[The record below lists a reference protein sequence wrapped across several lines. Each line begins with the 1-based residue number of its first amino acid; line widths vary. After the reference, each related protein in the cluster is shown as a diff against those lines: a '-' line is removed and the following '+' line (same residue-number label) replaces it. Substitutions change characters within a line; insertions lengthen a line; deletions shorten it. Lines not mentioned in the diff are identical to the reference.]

1 LNNRIKVGILISGNG
16 TNLQAI
22 IDASKKESFPA
33 EIAIVISNNPS
44 AYGLK
49 RAISADIPIKV
60 IDHKLFDQRED
71 FDTAI
76 SIELRKADCELV
88 CLAGFM
94 RVLSEQFVNNWP
106 MKIIN
111 IHPSLLPSFKG
122 RNVQKQAIDAG
133 VRIAGCTVHFVISEL
148 DAGPIIA
155 QAAVPVL
162 EKDTPDS
169 LSARILQQENQ
180 IYPLA
185 LELIAKKIH
194 GKPMNSDKTNIP
206 NSEEKL
212 KKLINFY

>member
-1 LNNRIKVGILISGNG
+1 MNNRIKVGILISGNG

-22 IDASKKESFPA
+22 IDASQKDSFPA
-33 EIAIVISNNPS
+33 EIAIVISNNSS

-49 RAISADIPIKV
+49 RATSADIPTKV

-71 FDTAI
+71 FDTAV
-76 SIELRKADCELV
+76 SVELRKADCELI

-94 RVLSEQFVNNWP
+94 RILSEQFVNNWP
-106 MKIIN
+106 MRIIN

-122 RNVQKQAIDAG
+122 RNVQKQAIDAE

-162 EKDTPDS
+162 KQDTPAS
-169 LSARILQQENQ
+169 LSTRILQQENH

-185 LELIAKKIH
+185 LELIAKKIQ
-194 GKPMNSDKTNIP
+194 GKPINAHKTNT
-206 NSEEKL
+206 SDTEEKL
-212 KKLINFY
+212 ISLY

>member
-1 LNNRIKVGILISGNG
+1 MSNRIKVGILISGNG

-22 IDASKKESFPA
+22 IDASQKDSFPA

-49 RAISADIPIKV
+49 RAISANIPTKV

-71 FDTAI
+71 FDTAV
-76 SIELRKADCELV
+76 SVELRKADCELI

-94 RVLSEQFVNNWP
+94 RILSEQFVNNWP
-106 MKIIN
+106 MRIIN

-122 RNVQKQAIDAG
+122 RNVQKQAIDAE

-162 EKDTPDS
+162 KQDTPAS
-169 LSARILQQENQ
+169 LSARILQQENH

-185 LELIAKKIH
+185 LELTAKKIQ
-194 GKPMNSDKTNIP
+194 GKPINARKTNT
-206 NSEEKL
+206 SDAEEN
-212 KKLINFY
+212 LISLY

>member
-1 LNNRIKVGILISGNG
+1 LNNRIKVGVLISGNG

-22 IDASKKESFPA
+22 IDASQKHDFPA

-49 RAISADIPIKV
+49 RAILADIPIKV
-60 IDHKLFDQRED
+60 IDHKLFDHRED
-71 FDTAI
+71 FDTAV

-94 RVLSEQFVNNWP
+94 RILSEQFIDEWP

-162 EKDTPDS
+162 KKDNSDS
-169 LSARILQQENQ
+169 LSARILRQENH

-185 LELIAKKIH
+185 LELVAKQIQ
-194 GKPMNSDKTNIP
+194 GKPMSTAATNIP
-206 NSEEKL
+206 NAEEKL
-212 KKLINFY
+212 ISLY

>member
-1 LNNRIKVGILISGNG
+1 MSNRIKVGILISGNG

-22 IDASKKESFPA
+22 IDASQKNSFPA
-33 EIAIVISNNPS
+33 EIAIVISNNRS

-49 RAISADIPIKV
+49 RAISADITTKV

-71 FDTAI
+71 FDTAV
-76 SIELRKADCELV
+76 SVELRKADCELI

-94 RVLSEQFVNNWP
+94 RILSEQFVNNWP
-106 MKIIN
+106 MRIIN

-122 RNVQKQAIDAG
+122 RNVQKQAIDAE

-162 EKDTPDS
+162 EKDSPAS
-169 LSARILQQENQ
+169 LSERILQQENL

-185 LELIAKKIH
+185 LELIAKKIQ
-194 GKPMNSDKTNIP
+194 GKPMNANKTNIP
-206 NSEEKL
+206 NAEEKL
-212 KKLINFY
+212 ISLY

>member
-1 LNNRIKVGILISGNG
+1 MSNRIKVGILISGNG

-22 IDASKKESFPA
+22 IDASQKNSFPA

-49 RAISADIPIKV
+49 RAISADIPTKV

-71 FDTAI
+71 FDTAV
-76 SIELRKADCELV
+76 SVELRKADCELI

-94 RVLSEQFVNNWP
+94 RILSEQFVNNWP
-106 MKIIN
+106 MRIIN

-162 EKDTPDS
+162 EKDSPAS
-169 LSARILQQENQ
+169 LSTRILQQENH

-185 LELIAKKIH
+185 LELIAKKIQR
-194 GKPMNSDKTNIP
+194 KPINARKTNTLDA
-206 NSEEKL
+206 EEKL
-212 KKLINFY
+212 ISLY

>member
-1 LNNRIKVGILISGNG
+1 MNNRIKVGILISGNG

-22 IDASKKESFPA
+22 IDASRKDSFPA
-33 EIAIVISNNPS
+33 EITIVISNNPS

-60 IDHKLFDQRED
+60 IDHKLFDQREE
-71 FDTAI
+71 FDTAV
-76 SIELRKADCELV
+76 SSELRKADCELV

-94 RVLSEQFVNNWP
+94 RILSEQFINNWP

-122 RNVQKQAIDAG
+122 RNVQKRAIDAG

-162 EKDTPDS
+162 RKDSPDS
-169 LSARILQQENQ
+169 LSARILQQENH

-185 LELIAKKIH
+185 LELIAKKIQ
-194 GKPMNSDKTNIP
+194 GKTWEAGKTNIL
-206 NSEEKL
+206 NTEEKL
-212 KKLINFY
+212 INLY

>member
-1 LNNRIKVGILISGNG
+1 MNNRIKIGILISGNG

-22 IDASKKESFPA
+22 IDASQKNSFPA

-44 AYGLK
+44 DYGLK
-49 RAISADIPIKV
+49 RAIYEDIPIKV

-71 FDTAI
+71 FDTAVN
-76 SIELRKADCELV
+76 SELRKADCELV

-94 RVLSEQFVNNWP
+94 RILSEQFINDWP

-162 EKDTPDS
+162 KQDTPAS
-169 LSARILQQENQ
+169 LSARILQQENH

-185 LELIAKKIH
+185 LELIAKKIQ
-194 GKPMNSDKTNIP
+194 GKPINARKTNT
-206 NSEEKL
+206 SDAEEKL
-212 KKLINFY
+212 ISLY

>member
-1 LNNRIKVGILISGNG
+1 LNNRIKIGILISGNG

-22 IDASKKESFPA
+22 IDASRKDSFPA

-60 IDHKLFDQRED
+60 IDHKLFNQRKD
-71 FDTAI
+71 FDAAV
-76 SIELRKADCELV
+76 SAELRKADCELV

-94 RVLSEQFVNNWP
+94 RILSEEFINDWP

-148 DAGPIIA
+148 DSGPIIA

-162 EKDTPDS
+162 KKDSPDS
-169 LSARILQQENQ
+169 LSARILQQENHL
-180 IYPLA
+180 YPLA
-185 LELIAKKIH
+185 LELIAKKIQ
-194 GKPMNSDKTNIP
+194 GEPWEAGKTNIP
-206 NSEEKL
+206 NAEEKL
-212 KKLINFY
+212 ISLY

>member
-1 LNNRIKVGILISGNG
+1 MSNRIKVGILISGNG

-22 IDASKKESFPA
+22 IDASQENSFPA

-71 FDTAI
+71 FDTAVN
-76 SIELRKADCELV
+76 SELRKADCELI

-94 RVLSEQFVNNWP
+94 RILSEQFVNNWP
-106 MKIIN
+106 MRIIN

-122 RNVQKQAIDAG
+122 INVQKQAIDAG

-162 EKDTPDS
+162 KQDTPAS
-169 LSARILQQENQ
+169 LSARILQQENH

-185 LELIAKKIH
+185 LELIAKKIQ
-194 GKPMNSDKTNIP
+194 GKPINARKTNT
-206 NSEEKL
+206 SDAEEKL
-212 KKLINFY
+212 ISLY

>member
-1 LNNRIKVGILISGNG
+1 MNNRIKVGILISGNG

-22 IDASKKESFPA
+22 IDASQKDYFPA
-33 EIAIVISNNPS
+33 EIVIVISNNPS

-71 FDTAI
+71 FDNAVST
-76 SIELRKADCELV
+76 ELRKADCDLV

-94 RVLSEQFVNNWP
+94 RILSEQFVNNWR
-106 MKIIN
+106 MRIIN
-111 IHPSLLPSFKG
+111 IHPSLLPSFNG

-162 EKDTPDS
+162 KTDNPDS
-169 LSARILQQENQ
+169 LSARILQQENH

-185 LELIAKKIH
+185 LELIAKQIQ
-194 GKPMNSDKTNIP
+194 GKPINAETTNIQ
-206 NSEEKL
+206 NTEEKL
-212 KKLINFY
+212 ISLY

>member
-1 LNNRIKVGILISGNG
+1 MISGSG
-16 TNLQAI
+16 TNLQAM
-22 IDASKKESFPA
+22 IDASQEDSFPA

-49 RAISADIPIKV
+49 RAESANIPIKI
-60 IDHKLFDQRED
+60 IDHKLFDKRED
-71 FDTAI
+71 FDAAVN
-76 SIELRKADCELV
+76 IELKKADCELV

-94 RVLSEQFVNNWP
+94 RILSEQFVNHWP

-122 RNVQKQAIDAG
+122 INVQKQAIDAG
-133 VRIAGCTVHFVISEL
+133 VRISGCTVHFVISEL

-162 EKDTPDS
+162 KKDTPDS

-185 LELIAKKIH
+185 LELVAKKIQ
-194 GKPMNSDKTNIP
+194 GTLMTFDRTNVKDT
-206 NSEEKL
+206 EGQ
-212 KKLINFY
+212 LISLY

>member
-1 LNNRIKVGILISGNG
+1 MNNRIKVGILISGNG

-22 IDASKKESFPA
+22 IDASQKNSFPA

-49 RAISADIPIKV
+49 RATSADIPTKV

-71 FDTAI
+71 FDTAV
-76 SIELRKADCELV
+76 SVELRKADCELI

-94 RVLSEQFVNNWP
+94 RILSEQFVNNWP
-106 MKIIN
+106 MRIIN

-122 RNVQKQAIDAG
+122 RNVQKQAIDAE

-162 EKDTPDS
+162 KQDTPAS
-169 LSARILQQENQ
+169 LSARILQQENH

-185 LELIAKKIH
+185 LELIAKKIQR
-194 GKPMNSDKTNIP
+194 KPINARKTNTLG
-206 NSEEKL
+206 SEEKL
-212 KKLINFY
+212 ISLY

>member
-1 LNNRIKVGILISGNG
+1 MTNRIKVGVLISGNG

-22 IDASKKESFPA
+22 IDASQKDSFPA

-49 RAISADIPIKV
+49 RATSADIPTKV

-71 FDTAI
+71 FDTAV
-76 SIELRKADCELV
+76 SVELRKADCELI

-94 RVLSEQFVNNWP
+94 RILSEQFVNNWP
-106 MKIIN
+106 MRIIN

-122 RNVQKQAIDAG
+122 RNVQKQAIDAE

-162 EKDTPDS
+162 KQDTPAS
-169 LSARILQQENQ
+169 LSARILQQENH

-185 LELIAKKIH
+185 LELIAKKIQ
-194 GKPMNSDKTNIP
+194 GEPINARKTNT
-206 NSEEKL
+206 SDAEEN
-212 KKLINFY
+212 LISLY

>member
-1 LNNRIKVGILISGNG
+1 MISGNG
-16 TNLQAI
+16 TNLQAM
-22 IDASKKESFPA
+22 IDASQEDNFPA
-33 EIAIVISNNPS
+33 DIAIVISNNPS

-49 RAISADIPIKV
+49 RAVSANIPIKV
-60 IDHKLFDQRED
+60 IDHKLFDQREN
-71 FDTAI
+71 FDAAV
-76 SIELRKADCELV
+76 SVELRNADCELV

-94 RVLSEQFVNNWP
+94 RILSDQFVNDWP

-122 RNVQKQAIDAG
+122 TNVQKQAIDAG
-133 VRIAGCTVHFVISEL
+133 VRIAGCTVHFVIPEL

-162 EKDTPDS
+162 KKDTPDS

-185 LELIAKKIH
+185 LELIAKQLQ
-194 GKPMNSDKTNIP
+194 GKLSNSDRTNVKDTKENII
-206 NSEEKL
+206 SL
-212 KKLINFY
+212 Y

>member
-1 LNNRIKVGILISGNG
+1 MNNRIKVGILISGSG
-16 TNLQAI
+16 TNLQAM
-22 IDASKKESFPA
+22 IDASQEDSFPA
-33 EIAIVISNNPS
+33 EIAIVISNNPT
-44 AYGLK
+44 AYGLR
-49 RAISADIPIKV
+49 RAAAANIPIKV
-60 IDHKLFDQRED
+60 IDHKLFDKRED
-71 FDTAI
+71 FDTVVN
-76 SIELRKADCELV
+76 IELKKADCELV

-94 RVLSEQFVNNWP
+94 RILSEQFVNNWP

-122 RNVQKQAIDAG
+122 IDVQKQAIDAG

-162 EKDTPDS
+162 KKDTPDS

-185 LELIAKKIH
+185 LELVAKKIQ
-194 GKPMNSDKTNIP
+194 GTLSTFDRTNVKDT
-206 NSEEKL
+206 EGQ
-212 KKLINFY
+212 LISLY

>member
-1 LNNRIKVGILISGNG
+1 MNNRIKVGILISGNG

-22 IDASKKESFPA
+22 IDASQKDDFPA
-33 EIAIVISNNPS
+33 EIVIVISNNPS

-71 FDTAI
+71 FDNAVST
-76 SIELRKADCELV
+76 ELRKADCDLV

-94 RVLSEQFVNNWP
+94 RILSEQFVNNWR
-106 MKIIN
+106 MRIIN
-111 IHPSLLPSFKG
+111 IHPSLLPSFNG

-162 EKDTPDS
+162 KTDNPDS
-169 LSARILQQENQ
+169 LSARILQQENH

-185 LELIAKKIH
+185 LELIAKQIQ
-194 GKPMNSDKTNIP
+194 GKPINAETTNIQ
-206 NSEEKL
+206 NTEEKL
-212 KKLINFY
+212 ISLY

>member
-1 LNNRIKVGILISGNG
+1 MSNRIKVGILISGNG

-22 IDASKKESFPA
+22 IDASQKDSFPA

-49 RAISADIPIKV
+49 RATSADIPTKV

-71 FDTAI
+71 FDDAV
-76 SIELRKADCELV
+76 SAELRKADCELI

-94 RVLSEQFVNNWP
+94 RILSEEFINDWP

-162 EKDTPDS
+162 KQDTPAS
-169 LSARILQQENQ
+169 LSARILQQENH

-185 LELIAKKIH
+185 LELIAKKIQ
-194 GKPMNSDKTNIP
+194 GKPINARKTNT
-206 NSEEKL
+206 SDAEEKL
-212 KKLINFY
+212 ISLY

>member
-1 LNNRIKVGILISGNG
+1 MSNRIKVGILISGNG

-22 IDASKKESFPA
+22 IDASQKNSFPA
-33 EIAIVISNNPS
+33 EIAIVISNNSS

-49 RAISADIPIKV
+49 RAISADIPTKV

-71 FDTAI
+71 FDTAV
-76 SIELRKADCELV
+76 SVELRKADCELI

-94 RVLSEQFVNNWP
+94 RILSEQFVNNWP
-106 MKIIN
+106 MRIIN

-148 DAGPIIA
+148 DAGPVIA

-162 EKDTPDS
+162 KQDTPAS
-169 LSARILQQENQ
+169 LSARILQQENH

-185 LELIAKKIH
+185 LELIAKKIQ
-194 GKPMNSDKTNIP
+194 GKPINARKTNT
-206 NSEEKL
+206 SDAEEN
-212 KKLINFY
+212 LISLY

>member
-1 LNNRIKVGILISGNG
+1 MISGNG

-22 IDASKKESFPA
+22 IDASQKDSFPA

-49 RAISADIPIKV
+49 RAISANIPTKV

-71 FDTAI
+71 FDTAV
-76 SIELRKADCELV
+76 SVELRKADCELI

-94 RVLSEQFVNNWP
+94 RILSEQFVNNWP
-106 MKIIN
+106 MRIIN

-162 EKDTPDS
+162 KKDTPDS
-169 LSARILQQENQ
+169 LSARILQQENH

-185 LELIAKKIH
+185 LELVAKKIQ
-194 GKPMNSDKTNIP
+194 GTLSASDKTNAK
-206 NSEEKL
+206 ETEGQ
-212 KKLINFY
+212 LISLY

>member
-1 LNNRIKVGILISGNG
+1 MSNRIKVGILISGNG

-22 IDASKKESFPA
+22 INASQKDGFPA

-49 RAISADIPIKV
+49 RAISADIPTKV
-60 IDHKLFDQRED
+60 IDHNLFDQRED
-71 FDTAI
+71 FDTAV
-76 SIELRKADCELV
+76 SLELRKTDCELI

-94 RVLSEQFVNNWP
+94 RILSDQFVNNWP
-106 MKIIN
+106 MRIIN

-162 EKDTPDS
+162 KQDTAAS
-169 LSARILQQENQ
+169 LSARILQQENH

-185 LELIAKKIH
+185 LELIAKKIQ
-194 GKPMNSDKTNIP
+194 GKPINARKTNI
-206 NSEEKL
+206 SDAEEKL
-212 KKLINFY
+212 ISLY

>member
-1 LNNRIKVGILISGNG
+1 MSNRIKVGILISGNG

-22 IDASKKESFPA
+22 IDASQKNSFPA

-49 RAISADIPIKV
+49 RAISADIPTKV

-71 FDTAI
+71 FDTAV
-76 SIELRKADCELV
+76 SVELRKADCELI

-94 RVLSEQFVNNWP
+94 RILSEQFVNNWP
-106 MKIIN
+106 MRIIN

-162 EKDTPDS
+162 KQDTPAS
-169 LSARILQQENQ
+169 LSARILQQENH

-185 LELIAKKIH
+185 LELIAKKIQR
-194 GKPMNSDKTNIP
+194 KPINVRKTNT
-206 NSEEKL
+206 SDAEEKL
-212 KKLINFY
+212 ISLY

>member
-1 LNNRIKVGILISGNG
+1 MSNRIKVGILISGNG

-22 IDASKKESFPA
+22 IDASQKDSFPA

-49 RAISADIPIKV
+49 RATSADIPTKV

-71 FDTAI
+71 FDTTV
-76 SIELRKADCELV
+76 SMELRKADCELI

-94 RVLSEQFVNNWP
+94 RILSEQFVNNWP
-106 MKIIN
+106 MRIIN

-162 EKDTPDS
+162 KQDTPAS
-169 LSARILQQENQ
+169 LSARILQQENH

-185 LELIAKKIH
+185 LELIAKKIQ
-194 GKPMNSDKTNIP
+194 GKPINARKTNT
-206 NSEEKL
+206 SDAEEN
-212 KKLINFY
+212 LISLY

>member
-1 LNNRIKVGILISGNG
+1 MNNRIKIGILISGNG

-22 IDASKKESFPA
+22 IDASQEDRFPA

-60 IDHKLFDQRED
+60 IDHKLFNQRKD
-71 FDTAI
+71 FDAAV
-76 SIELRKADCELV
+76 SAELRKADCELV

-94 RVLSEQFVNNWP
+94 RILSEEFINDWP

-148 DAGPIIA
+148 DSGPIIA

-162 EKDTPDS
+162 KKDSPDS
-169 LSARILQQENQ
+169 LSARILQQENHL
-180 IYPLA
+180 YPLA
-185 LELIAKKIH
+185 LELIAKKIQ
-194 GKPMNSDKTNIP
+194 GEPWEAGKTNIP
-206 NSEEKL
+206 NAEEKL
-212 KKLINFY
+212 ISLY

>member
-1 LNNRIKVGILISGNG
+1 MTNRIKVGVLISGNG

-22 IDASKKESFPA
+22 IDASQKNSFPA

-49 RAISADIPIKV
+49 RAISADIPTKV

-71 FDTAI
+71 FDTAV
-76 SIELRKADCELV
+76 SVELRKADCELI

-94 RVLSEQFVNNWP
+94 RILSEQFVNNWP
-106 MKIIN
+106 MRIIN

-162 EKDTPDS
+162 KQDTPAS
-169 LSARILQQENQ
+169 LSARILQQENH

-185 LELIAKKIH
+185 LELIAKKIQ
-194 GKPMNSDKTNIP
+194 GEPINARKTNT
-206 NSEEKL
+206 SDAEEN
-212 KKLINFY
+212 LISLY

>member
-1 LNNRIKVGILISGNG
+1 MNNRIKVGILISGNG

-22 IDASKKESFPA
+22 IDASQKDYFPA
-33 EIAIVISNNPS
+33 EIVIVISNNPS

-49 RAISADIPIKV
+49 RAILADIPIKV
-60 IDHKLFDQRED
+60 IDHKLFNHRED
-71 FDTAI
+71 FDSAV

-94 RVLSEQFVNNWP
+94 RILSEQFIDEWP

-111 IHPSLLPSFKG
+111 IHPSLLPSFRG

-162 EKDTPDS
+162 KTDNSDS
-169 LSARILQQENQ
+169 LSARILRQENH

-185 LELIAKKIH
+185 LELVARQTQ
-194 GKPMNSDKTNIP
+194 GEPMSTVRTNIP
-206 NSEEKL
+206 NAEEKL
-212 KKLINFY
+212 ISLY

>member
-1 LNNRIKVGILISGNG
+1 MSNRIKVGILISGNG

-22 IDASKKESFPA
+22 INASQKDGFPA

-49 RAISADIPIKV
+49 RAISADIPTKV

-71 FDTAI
+71 FDTAV
-76 SIELRKADCELV
+76 SLELRKTDCELI

-94 RVLSEQFVNNWP
+94 RILSDQFVNNWP
-106 MKIIN
+106 MRIIN

-162 EKDTPDS
+162 KQDTAAS
-169 LSARILQQENQ
+169 LSARILQQENH

-185 LELIAKKIH
+185 LELIAKKIQ
-194 GKPMNSDKTNIP
+194 GKPINARKTNI
-206 NSEEKL
+206 SDAEEKL
-212 KKLINFY
+212 ISLY

>member
-1 LNNRIKVGILISGNG
+1 MSNRIKVGILISGNG

-22 IDASKKESFPA
+22 INASQKDGFPA

-49 RAISADIPIKV
+49 RAISADIPTKV

-71 FDTAI
+71 FDTAV
-76 SIELRKADCELV
+76 SLELRKTDCELI

-94 RVLSEQFVNNWP
+94 RILSDQFVNNWP
-106 MKIIN
+106 MRIIN

-162 EKDTPDS
+162 KQDTAAS
-169 LSARILQQENQ
+169 LSARILKQENH

-185 LELIAKKIH
+185 LELIAKKIQ
-194 GKPMNSDKTNIP
+194 GKPINARKTDISDA
-206 NSEEKL
+206 EEKL
-212 KKLINFY
+212 ISLY

>member
-1 LNNRIKVGILISGNG
+1 MSNRIKVGILISGNG

-22 IDASKKESFPA
+22 IDASQKDSFPA

-49 RAISADIPIKV
+49 RAISANIPTKV
-60 IDHKLFDQRED
+60 VDHKLFDQRED
-71 FDTAI
+71 FDTAV
-76 SIELRKADCELV
+76 SVELRKADCELI

-94 RVLSEQFVNNWP
+94 RILSEQFVNNWP
-106 MKIIN
+106 MRIIN

-162 EKDTPDS
+162 KQDTPAS
-169 LSARILQQENQ
+169 LSTRILQQENH

-185 LELIAKKIH
+185 LELIAKKIQ
-194 GKPMNSDKTNIP
+194 GKKINARKTNT
-206 NSEEKL
+206 SDAEEN
-212 KKLINFY
+212 LISLY

>member
-1 LNNRIKVGILISGNG
+1 MISGNG
-16 TNLQAI
+16 TNLQAM
-22 IDASKKESFPA
+22 IDASQEDRFPA

-44 AYGLK
+44 AYGLR
-49 RAISADIPIKV
+49 RAASANIPIKV
-60 IDHKLFDQRED
+60 IDHKLFDKRED
-71 FDTAI
+71 FDTAVN
-76 SIELRKADCELV
+76 IELKKADCELV

-94 RVLSEQFVNNWP
+94 RILSEQFVNNWP

-122 RNVQKQAIDAG
+122 RNVQKQAIDAE

-162 EKDTPDS
+162 KQDTPAS
-169 LSARILQQENQ
+169 LSARILQQENH

-185 LELIAKKIH
+185 LELIAKKIQ
-194 GKPMNSDKTNIP
+194 GKPINASKTNT
-206 NSEEKL
+206 SDAEEN
-212 KKLINFY
+212 LISLY

>member
-1 LNNRIKVGILISGNG
+1 MNNRIKVGILISGSG
-16 TNLQAI
+16 TNLQAM
-22 IDASKKESFPA
+22 IDASQEDSFPA

-44 AYGLK
+44 AYGLR
-49 RAISADIPIKV
+49 RATAANIPIKV
-60 IDHKLFDQRED
+60 IDHKLFDKRED
-71 FDTAI
+71 FDTAVN
-76 SIELRKADCELV
+76 IELKKADCELV

-94 RVLSEQFVNNWP
+94 RILSEQFVNNWP

-122 RNVQKQAIDAG
+122 INVQKQAIDAG

-162 EKDTPDS
+162 KKDTPDS

-185 LELIAKKIH
+185 LELVAKKIQ
-194 GKPMNSDKTNIP
+194 GTLSTFDRTNVKDT
-206 NSEEKL
+206 EGQ
-212 KKLINFY
+212 LISLY